1 MGKAPKRLPAIFYRL
16 PSGTEPVREW
26 LRGLPVAD
34 RRTIGYDIA
43 TAELGW
49 PIGMPLCRSLGG
61 GLWEIRSNLPS
72 KRIARVIFC
81 ATGGHMVLLHAFI
94 KKTQK
99 TPAADL
105 ALARRR
111 QTEIES

>member
-105 ALARRR
+105 ALARKR

>member
-16 PSGTEPVREW
+16 PGGTEPVREW

-34 RRTIGYDIA
+34 RRTVGYDIA

-61 GLWEIRSNLPS
+61 GLWEVRSNLPS

-81 ATGGHMVLLHAFI
+81 ATGDHMVLLHAFI

-105 ALARRR
+105 ALARKR